1 LHVAIDRNQPCNTVY
16 LVLKE
21 GLDYR
26 S

>member
-1 LHVAIDRNQPCNTVY
+1 MLAIDRNQPCNTVY